1 MATITLDEVAKIA
14 GVSKSTVSRVINNSS
29 RVAPEVSR
37 LVLDAMKKMGY
48 QVPARRPGPKAAGRK
63 GLRTGNILLLM
74 LGMSAGEQFLGRG
87 YPELLDG
94 IENTTRDSGLKLIF
108 SGIDRDGVIPAA
120 LDEDEVDGVLLFG
133 RSNSLSEAAGARLK
147 DIPTVGLMRG
157 FDELSG
163 QIDRVLYDN
172 AMVGPMAADYLAK
185 RGHKCVGFW
194 NIDPLHPA
202 FIPRLRD
209 FTRAAPKT
217 GLEVVS
223 LVADHTP
230 ETFREELAQ
239 YKALSERLVAAAGKI
254 TGLFVAADYQL
265 PQLYHTL
272 ELQGIRP
279 GRDVDFIACD
289 NVPFFLDHLTPPPAS
304 IDINLK
310 LVGRRGVEQLLWRIA
325 NPTLTNRCTMLIEP
339 VLVPARD

>member
-1 MATITLDEVAKIA
+1 MATMTLDEVAKVA

-37 LVLDAMKKMGY
+37 LVLDAMQKMGY

-63 GLRTGNILLLM
+63 GIRTGNILLLM
-74 LGMSAGEQFLGRG
+74 LGASAGEQFLGRG

-94 IENTTRDSGLKLIF
+94 IENTTRDCGLKLIF
-108 SGIDRDGVIPAA
+108 SGIDPGGVIPAA

-133 RSNSLSEAAGARLK
+133 RSTFLSEAARSRLR

-157 FDELSG
+157 FDEIRSH
-163 QIDRVLYDN
+163 IDRVLYDN
-172 AMVGPMAADYLAK
+172 AMVGPIAADYLAR
-185 RGHKCVGFW
+185 RGHRCVGFW
-194 NIDPLHPA
+194 SIDPLHPA

-209 FTRAAPKT
+209 FTKAAQDR
-217 GLEVVS
+217 GLEVVP
-223 LVADHTP
+223 LVAEHKP
-230 ETFREELAQ
+230 ETFRQELAQ
-239 YKALSERLVAAAGKI
+239 YQAISERLAAAPRRV

-272 ELQGIRP
+272 ELKGIVP
-279 GRDVDFIACD
+279 GKDVDFISCD
-289 NVPFFLDHLTPPPAS
+289 NASFFLDHLAPRPAS

-310 LVGRRGVEQLLWRIA
+310 LVGRRGVEQLLWRMA
-325 NPTLTNRCTMLIEP
+325 NPTVSNRCSVLIEP
-339 VLVPARD
+339 VLAPAPD

>member
-1 MATITLDEVAKIA
+1 MTLDEVAKIA

-29 RVAPEVSR
+29 RVAPDVSR
-37 LVLDAMKKMGY
+37 LVLDTMQKIGY
-48 QVPARRPGPKAAGRK
+48 QVPARRPGPKAIGRK
-63 GLRTGNILLLM
+63 GIRTGNILLLM

-87 YPELLDG
+87 YPELLNG
-94 IENTTRDSGLKLIF
+94 IENATRESGLKLIF
-108 SGIDRDGVIPAA
+108 SGIDRDGVIPVA

-133 RSNSLSEAAGARLK
+133 HSHSLSQAAGARLK

-157 FDELSG
+157 FDELRG

-194 NIDPLHPA
+194 SIDPLHPA

-209 FTRAAPKT
+209 FTRVAQEI

-223 LVADHTP
+223 LVADHKP
-230 ETFREELAQ
+230 ETFRQELAQ
-239 YKALSERLVAAAGKI
+239 YQALSERLIAAPGKI

-265 PQLYHTL
+265 PQLYHSL
-272 ELQGIRP
+272 ELKGMRP
-279 GRDVDFIACD
+279 GKDLDFISCD
-289 NVPFFLDHLTPPPAS
+289 NAPFFLDHLTPRPAS

-310 LVGRRGVEQLLWRIA
+310 LVGRRGVEQLLWRMA
-325 NPTLTNRCTMLIEP
+325 NPAICNRSHLLIEP
-339 VLVPARD
+339 VLVPAMD